1 MISDFFRGMRDGFR
15 VIVGWPGWLYRRLD
29 GFKTY
34 LAIVLG
40 LAVQIA
46 QVLPA
51 NTLSTALDFNSQQSA
66 GLTTLFLLL
75 AFYGRVVAKPK
86 GPDDV

>member
-1 MISDFFRGMRDGFR
+1 MLSDFFRGMRDGFR

-40 LAVQIA
+40 LAVQLT

-51 NTLSTALDFNSQQSA
+51 NTLSTALGLNSQQA
-66 GLTTLFLLL
+66 AALTTLFLLL
-75 AFYGRVVAKPK
+75 AFYGRTAAKPK
-86 GPDDV
+86 GQDDA